1 MTVEYK
7 IEPNREQLREAIAFF
22 EFVGGSTRDAM
33 RIAINRAGPLI
44 RTESSKQIRSQV
56 RLKAK
61 YVKDRLKF
69 TRSTRSQLSGAI
81 RTPSRGILLSRFSTD
96 SLIAGDKVSWIK
108 PPDVPPRGIKVKVK
122 PTGTPKK
129 VTGDSETAPNP
140 PFYLVLR
147 NGRLAIAARRN
158 APGPR
163 GGGIKV
169 FHGPSLSQVFDDVKD
184 DVQPFARDTLT
195 EQLADAMRFILAKRN
210 P

>member
-22 EFVGGSTRDAM
+22 EFVGGNTRDAM
-33 RIAINRAGPLI
+33 RIAINKAGPII

-69 TRSTRSQLSGAI
+69 VKSTRAQLSGAI
-81 RTPSRGILLSRFSTD
+81 RTPSRGILLSRFSTS
-96 SLIAGDKVSWIK
+96 SLIAGDKVGWIK
-108 PPDVPPRGIKVKVK
+108 PPDVPPRGIKVKIK
-122 PTGTPKK
+122 PTGSPKK
-129 VTGDSETAPNP
+129 VTGGSSTHT

-147 NGRLAIAARRN
+147 NGRLAIAARKKT
-158 APGPR
+158 PGPK
-163 GGGIKV
+163 GGEIDV

-184 DVQPFARDTLT
+184 DVQPFAREKLT
-195 EQLADAMRFILAKRN
+195 EQLADAMRFILSKRN